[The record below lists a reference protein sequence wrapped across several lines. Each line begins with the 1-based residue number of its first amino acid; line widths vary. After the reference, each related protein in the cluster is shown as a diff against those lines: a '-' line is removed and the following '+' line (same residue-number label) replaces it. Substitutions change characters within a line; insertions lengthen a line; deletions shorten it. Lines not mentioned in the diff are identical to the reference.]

1 LSNNK
6 KEIRDELIDYILKIT
21 NKDKQEKVLNKLNE
35 VNAKDENYDSKLEN
49 LEDIL
54 IQIFTR
60 NKTKQMVK
68 IVDDIMD
75 KYYEYPPEKRKA
87 IEEAFRDIISL
98 CQEDF

>member
-1 LSNNK
+1 MSNNK

-54 IQIFTR
+54 IQIFYIDTSMIAKTYWFLYR
-60 NKTKQMVK
+60 NDYKHV
-68 IVDDIMD
+68 
-75 KYYEYPPEKRKA
+75 
-87 IEEAFRDIISL
+87 
-98 CQEDF
+98 